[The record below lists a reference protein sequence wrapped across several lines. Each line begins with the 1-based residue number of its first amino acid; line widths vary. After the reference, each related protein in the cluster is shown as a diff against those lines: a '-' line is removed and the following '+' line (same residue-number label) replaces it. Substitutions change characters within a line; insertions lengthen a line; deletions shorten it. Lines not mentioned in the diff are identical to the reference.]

1 MSVLV
6 KYLCVLGIAALPVLE
21 LRGAIP
27 YGVANGLPYFGVLAV
42 SVIGNM
48 LPVPFIILF
57 VRKIFDWMKKKSKFL
72 AGIAEKLEK
81 RAENK
86 MDVIEKYEMLGLF
99 ILVAIPL
106 PGTGAWTGS
115 LISALLGLR
124 LKNAFPMILL
134 GVLTAGVIMMIIS
147 YGVGALIGV
156 LDISPVYNIIEEKRP
171 KGYIMKKVMVVFG
184 TRPEAIK
191 MCPLVKEL
199 KSKAKP

>member
-1 MSVLV
+1 MSVLA

-124 LKNAFPMILL
+124 LKNAFPMIVL

-147 YGVGALIGV
+147 YGVGAIIGV
-156 LDISPVYNIIEEKRP
+156 
-171 KGYIMKKVMVVFG
+171 
-184 TRPEAIK
+184 A
-191 MCPLVKEL
+191 
-199 KSKAKP
+199 

>member
-57 VRKIFDWMKKKSKFL
+57 VCKIFDWMKKKSKFL

-147 YGVGALIGV
+147 YGVGAIIGV
-156 LDISPVYNIIEEKRP
+156 
-171 KGYIMKKVMVVFG
+171 
-184 TRPEAIK
+184 A
-191 MCPLVKEL
+191 
-199 KSKAKP
+199 

>member
-147 YGVGALIGV
+147 YGVDAIIGV
-156 LDISPVYNIIEEKRP
+156 
-171 KGYIMKKVMVVFG
+171 
-184 TRPEAIK
+184 A
-191 MCPLVKEL
+191 
-199 KSKAKP
+199 

>member
-27 YGVANGLPYFGVLAV
+27 YGVANRLPYFGVLAV

-147 YGVGALIGV
+147 YGVGAIIG
-156 LDISPVYNIIEEKRP
+156 
-171 KGYIMKKVMVVFG
+171 
-184 TRPEAIK
+184 A
-191 MCPLVKEL
+191 
-199 KSKAKP
+199 

>member
-86 MDVIEKYEMLGLF
+86 MEVIEKYEMLGLF

-134 GVLTAGVIMMIIS
+134 GVLTAGFIIMIIPN
-147 YGVGALIGV
+147 GVGAIIGV
-156 LDISPVYNIIEEKRP
+156 
-171 KGYIMKKVMVVFG
+171 
-184 TRPEAIK
+184 A
-191 MCPLVKEL
+191 
-199 KSKAKP
+199 

>member
-27 YGVANGLPYFGVLAV
+27 YGVANGLPYLGVLAV

-57 VRKIFDWMKKKSKFL
+57 VRKIFDWMKKSKFL

-147 YGVGALIGV
+147 YGVGAIIG
-156 LDISPVYNIIEEKRP
+156 
-171 KGYIMKKVMVVFG
+171 
-184 TRPEAIK
+184 A
-191 MCPLVKEL
+191 
-199 KSKAKP
+199 

>member
-27 YGVANGLPYFGVLAV
+27 YGVANGLPYLVVLAV

-147 YGVGALIGV
+147 YGVGALIG
-156 LDISPVYNIIEEKRP
+156 
-171 KGYIMKKVMVVFG
+171 
-184 TRPEAIK
+184 A
-191 MCPLVKEL
+191 
-199 KSKAKP
+199 

>member
-57 VRKIFDWMKKKSKFL
+57 VRKICDWMKTKSKFL
-72 AGIAEKLEK
+72 A
-81 RAENK
+81 
-86 MDVIEKYEMLGLF
+86 GLF

-147 YGVGALIGV
+147 YGVGAIIGV
-156 LDISPVYNIIEEKRP
+156 
-171 KGYIMKKVMVVFG
+171 
-184 TRPEAIK
+184 A
-191 MCPLVKEL
+191 
-199 KSKAKP
+199 

>member
-57 VRKIFDWMKKKSKFL
+57 VRRVFAWMKKKSKFL

-147 YGVGALIGV
+147 YGVGAIIGV
-156 LDISPVYNIIEEKRP
+156 
-171 KGYIMKKVMVVFG
+171 
-184 TRPEAIK
+184 A
-191 MCPLVKEL
+191 
-199 KSKAKP
+199 

>member
-48 LPVPFIILF
+48 LPVPFIF
-57 VRKIFDWMKKKSKFL
+57 FFARKVLEWMKKKSKFL

-147 YGVGALIGV
+147 YGVGAIIGV
-156 LDISPVYNIIEEKRP
+156 
-171 KGYIMKKVMVVFG
+171 
-184 TRPEAIK
+184 A
-191 MCPLVKEL
+191 
-199 KSKAKP
+199 

>member
-1 MSVLV
+1 MSVIV

-27 YGVANGLPYFGVLAV
+27 YGVANGLPYLGVLAV

-72 AGIAEKLEK
+72 AGIAEKMEK

-147 YGVGALIGV
+147 YGVGAIIGV
-156 LDISPVYNIIEEKRP
+156 
-171 KGYIMKKVMVVFG
+171 
-184 TRPEAIK
+184 A
-191 MCPLVKEL
+191 
-199 KSKAKP
+199 

>member
-72 AGIAEKLEK
+72 AGIVEKLEK

-124 LKNAFPMILL
+124 LTNAFPMILL

-147 YGVGALIGV
+147 YGVGAIIGV
-156 LDISPVYNIIEEKRP
+156 
-171 KGYIMKKVMVVFG
+171 
-184 TRPEAIK
+184 A
-191 MCPLVKEL
+191 
-199 KSKAKP
+199 

>member
-72 AGIAEKLEK
+72 AGIAGKLEK

-147 YGVGALIGV
+147 YGVGAIIGV
-156 LDISPVYNIIEEKRP
+156 
-171 KGYIMKKVMVVFG
+171 
-184 TRPEAIK
+184 A
-191 MCPLVKEL
+191 
-199 KSKAKP
+199 

>member
-1 MSVLV
+1 MSVLA

-57 VRKIFDWMKKKSKFL
+57 VRKIFDWMKKKSKFF

-147 YGVGALIGV
+147 YGVGAIIGV
-156 LDISPVYNIIEEKRP
+156 
-171 KGYIMKKVMVVFG
+171 
-184 TRPEAIK
+184 A
-191 MCPLVKEL
+191 
-199 KSKAKP
+199 

>member
-27 YGVANGLPYFGVLAV
+27 YGVANGLPYFGVLAF

-48 LPVPFIILF
+48 LPVPFIFLF

-147 YGVGALIGV
+147 NGVGAIIGV
-156 LDISPVYNIIEEKRP
+156 
-171 KGYIMKKVMVVFG
+171 
-184 TRPEAIK
+184 A
-191 MCPLVKEL
+191 
-199 KSKAKP
+199 

>member
-1 MSVLV
+1 MSVLA

-57 VRKIFDWMKKKSKFL
+57 VRRVFAWMKKKSKFL

-147 YGVGALIGV
+147 YGVGAIIGV
-156 LDISPVYNIIEEKRP
+156 
-171 KGYIMKKVMVVFG
+171 
-184 TRPEAIK
+184 A
-191 MCPLVKEL
+191 
-199 KSKAKP
+199 

>member
-6 KYLCVLGIAALPVLE
+6 KYLCVLGIAALPVLG
-21 LRGAIP
+21 GAIP

-147 YGVGALIGV
+147 YGVGAIIGV
-156 LDISPVYNIIEEKRP
+156 
-171 KGYIMKKVMVVFG
+171 
-184 TRPEAIK
+184 A
-191 MCPLVKEL
+191 
-199 KSKAKP
+199 

>member
-1 MSVLV
+1 MNLLV

-27 YGVANGLPYFGVLAV
+27 YGVANGLPYLGVLAV

-147 YGVGALIGV
+147 YGVGALIG
-156 LDISPVYNIIEEKRP
+156 R
-171 KGYIMKKVMVVFG
+171 
-184 TRPEAIK
+184 A
-191 MCPLVKEL
+191 
-199 KSKAKP
+199 

>member
-72 AGIAEKLEK
+72 AVIAEKLEK

-147 YGVGALIGV
+147 YGVGAIIG
-156 LDISPVYNIIEEKRP
+156 
-171 KGYIMKKVMVVFG
+171 
-184 TRPEAIK
+184 A
-191 MCPLVKEL
+191 
-199 KSKAKP
+199 

>member
-1 MSVLV
+1 MSVFV
-6 KYLCVLGIAALPVLE
+6 RYLCLLGIAALPILE

-27 YGVANGLPYFGVLAV
+27 YGVANGLPYYGVLIV

-57 VRKIFDWMKKKSKFL
+57 ARKIFAWMKKKSKFL
-72 AGIAEKLEK
+72 ASIADKMEK

-86 MDVIEKYEMLGLF
+86 MDIIVKYELLGLF

-115 LISALLGLR
+115 LISALLNLR
-124 LKNAFPMILL
+124 LKNALPAIFF

-147 YGVGALIGV
+147 YGVGAL
-156 LDISPVYNIIEEKRP
+156 
-171 KGYIMKKVMVVFG
+171 FG
-184 TRPEAIK
+184 
-191 MCPLVKEL
+191 
-199 KSKAKP
+199 

>member
-72 AGIAEKLEK
+72 AGIAEMLEK

-106 PGTGAWTGS
+106 PCTGAWTGS

-134 GVLTAGVIMMIIS
+134 GVLTAGGIMMIIS
-147 YGVGALIGV
+147 YGVGAIIGV
-156 LDISPVYNIIEEKRP
+156 
-171 KGYIMKKVMVVFG
+171 
-184 TRPEAIK
+184 A
-191 MCPLVKEL
+191 
-199 KSKAKP
+199 

>member
-1 MSVLV
+1 MSVLA

-27 YGVANGLPYFGVLAV
+27 YGVANGLPYLGVLAV

-156 LDISPVYNIIEEKRP
+156 
-171 KGYIMKKVMVVFG
+171 
-184 TRPEAIK
+184 A
-191 MCPLVKEL
+191 
-199 KSKAKP
+199 

>member
-1 MSVLV
+1 MSVLA

-134 GVLTAGVIMMIIS
+134 GVMTAGVIMMIIS
-147 YGVGALIGV
+147 YGFGALIGV
-156 LDISPVYNIIEEKRP
+156 
-171 KGYIMKKVMVVFG
+171 
-184 TRPEAIK
+184 A
-191 MCPLVKEL
+191 
-199 KSKAKP
+199 

>member
-1 MSVLV
+1 MSVLA

-27 YGVANGLPYFGVLAV
+27 YGVANGLPYLGVLAV

-134 GVLTAGVIMMIIS
+134 GVLTAGVIMMILS
-147 YGVGALIGV
+147 YGVGA
-156 LDISPVYNIIEEKRP
+156 
-171 KGYIMKKVMVVFG
+171 VFG
-184 TRPEAIK
+184 A
-191 MCPLVKEL
+191 
-199 KSKAKP
+199 

>member
-1 MSVLV
+1 MRVLV

-124 LKNAFPMILL
+124 LKNAFLMILL

-147 YGVGALIGV
+147 YGVGAIIGV
-156 LDISPVYNIIEEKRP
+156 
-171 KGYIMKKVMVVFG
+171 
-184 TRPEAIK
+184 A
-191 MCPLVKEL
+191 
-199 KSKAKP
+199 

>member
-1 MSVLV
+1 MRVLV
-6 KYLCVLGIAALPVLE
+6 KYLCVLGIAVLPVLE

-147 YGVGALIGV
+147 YGVGAIIGV
-156 LDISPVYNIIEEKRP
+156 
-171 KGYIMKKVMVVFG
+171 
-184 TRPEAIK
+184 A
-191 MCPLVKEL
+191 
-199 KSKAKP
+199 

>member
-21 LRGAIP
+21 LRGAIL

-147 YGVGALIGV
+147 YGVGAIIGV
-156 LDISPVYNIIEEKRP
+156 
-171 KGYIMKKVMVVFG
+171 
-184 TRPEAIK
+184 A
-191 MCPLVKEL
+191 
-199 KSKAKP
+199 